1 MKNKLKNCF
10 LVTVSFLA
18 LIHLVLADEFIFN
31 SSQIEISED
40 ANIITA
46 SEGTAES
53 TTSAIKVEAK
63 KFIYNK
69 NQSIL
74 YANSGV
80 VKSIEDNIEIRANKI
95 IFNEISS
102 IIKATGNVEIK
113 DKNKNLLFTSQAIS
127 YDVEK
132 KIILSEIKSNL
143 KDNSNNIFLAKSFE
157 YTIENNL
164 IKMYKAKVT
173 TSANDVYE
181 VEKAYLDLNKQL
193 LIGKDISI
201 NFSGGA
207 SSNEKNAARLKGNS
221 ISSNNNE
228 SIINK
233 AVFTTCKKND
243 DCPPWQFSA
252 KTIKHDKKKKTIS
265 YDNAVLKLYDIPV
278 FYFPKFFH
286 PDPTVK
292 RQSGFLMPSFKSSK
306 NLGGS
311 FEIPYYH
318 VISNNKDFTFTPRL
332 YSNDK
337 ALLQSELRIVN
348 SKSKHVLDFGF
359 MAENNENSKMHFF
372 SNTNKQINLNNFDES
387 ELNIKLERIS
397 NDTYL
402 KVYKIKSPLITQE
415 DTLKSSISINGYRP
429 DLSFNV
435 DFHVFEDLN
444 KLKSDRYEYIYPS
457 YNLLKE
463 FDENPKIDGNFSFN
477 STGYLKNSNTNTS
490 ENVMINDL
498 YFNSIPTYTKNGLKN
513 SYNLLVKNT
522 NVDASDSLKYT
533 KNTEHNLQSIIE
545 YSSSYPLK
553 KETNNYNQ
561 TLKPMTSLRFGA
573 GGSRDISNEDKRID
587 INNIFSFERIGS
599 NETIENG
606 ASLTYGFEYFK
617 TNKADKEVLGA
628 QIANVFRLKENKD
641 LPRNSKLGSKTSDI
655 VGNFNYTPND
665 YFKVG
670 YDFSLDENLKNKN
683 FELIN
688 TEIKVNNFVTTFEYL
703 NANNTKNKE
712 SYLSNKTAY
721 NFNNSSSIMF
731 ENRKNKKTNIT
742 EFYNLMYEYRNDCLA
757 AAIEYNKDYY
767 NDGELEPEENIFL
780 KLTIIPFGQTSSPNL
795 KK

>member
-1 MKNKLKNCF
+1 MKNRLKNCF
-10 LVTVSFLA
+10 IVFFSFLA
-18 LIHLVLADEFIFN
+18 LTHLVLADEFIFN
-31 SSQIEISED
+31 SSQIEISKD

-53 TTSAIKVEAK
+53 TSNAIQVDAK

-74 YANSGV
+74 YASSGI
-80 VKSIEDNIEIRANKI
+80 VKSIEDNIEIKANEI
-95 IFNEISS
+95 IFNQISS

-113 DKNKNLLFTSQAIS
+113 DKNKDFLFTSQDIS
-127 YDVEK
+127 YDVKK
-132 KIILSEIKSNL
+132 KIILSETKSNL
-143 KDNSNNIFLAKSFE
+143 KDNSNNLFLTKSFE
-157 YTIENNL
+157 YLIKNNL
-164 IKMYKAKVT
+164 IKMHKAKVT
-173 TSANDVYE
+173 TSTNDIYE
-181 VEKAYLDLNKQL
+181 IEKAYLDLNKQR

-201 NFSGGA
+201 NFSGP

-221 ISSNNNE
+221 ISSNNDE
-228 SIINK
+228 LIINK

-243 DCPPWQFSA
+243 NCPPWQFSA
-252 KTIKHDKKKKTIS
+252 KTIKHNKKKKIIS
-265 YDNAVLKLYDIPV
+265 YDNAVLRLYDIPV

-292 RQSGFLMPSFKSSK
+292 RQSGFLMPGFKNSK
-306 NLGGS
+306 NLGSS

-318 VISNNKDFTFTPRL
+318 VISNNKDLTFTPRL
-332 YSNDK
+332 YSNEK
-337 ALLQSELRIVN
+337 ALLQSEFRAIN
-348 SKSKHVLDFGF
+348 SKSKHVLDLGF
-359 MAENNENSKMHFF
+359 IAENNENSKMHFF
-372 SNTNKQINLNNFDES
+372 SSTNRQLNLNNFDEG
-387 ELNIKLERIS
+387 ELNIKIERIS
-397 NDTYL
+397 NDNYL

-415 DTLKSSISINGYRP
+415 DTLTSSISIDGYRP

-463 FDENPKIDGNFSFN
+463 FDKNPKIDGSFSFN
-477 STGYLKNSNTNTS
+477 SAGYLKNSNTNTS

-498 YFNSIPTYTKNGLKN
+498 YFNSIPTFTKNGLKN
-513 SYNLLVKNT
+513 SYNILVKNT
-522 NVDASDSLKYT
+522 NVDASNSLKYT

-545 YSSSYPLK
+545 YSSSYPLR
-553 KETNNYNQ
+553 KETSDYNQ
-561 TLKPMTSLRFGA
+561 TLKPMTSIRFGA
-573 GGSRDISNEDKRID
+573 GGSKDLSGEDKRID
-587 INNIFSFERIGS
+587 TNNIFSFERIGS
-599 NETIENG
+599 NESIESG
-606 ASLTYGFEYFK
+606 VSLTYGFEYAK
-617 TNKADKEVLGA
+617 TNKTDKEVLGA
-628 QIANVFRLKENKD
+628 QIANVLRIDENKD
-641 LPRNSKLGSKTSDI
+641 LPRNSKLGSKISDI
-655 VGNFNYTPND
+655 VGNFNYAPND

-670 YDFSLDENLKNKN
+670 YDFSLDENLKDKN

-688 TEIKVNNFVTTFEYL
+688 TEIKVNNFVTSFEYL
-703 NANNTKNKE
+703 NANNTANKE
-712 SYLSNKTAY
+712 SYLTNKTTY
-721 NFNNSSSIMF
+721 NFNNFSSIMF

>member
-95 IFNEISS
+95 IFNQISS